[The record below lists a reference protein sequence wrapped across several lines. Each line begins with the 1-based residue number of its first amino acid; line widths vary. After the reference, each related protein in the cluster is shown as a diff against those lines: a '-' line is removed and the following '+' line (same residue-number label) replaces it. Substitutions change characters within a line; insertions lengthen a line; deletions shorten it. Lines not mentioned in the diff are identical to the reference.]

1 LINPDIIEAFTTK
14 KGSNNDS
21 IRSLLQ
27 QKGHRQELM
36 ANPLKTKSRLAIT
49 LSRYVILM
57 AFIIGIALSSAQV
70 IYDFTSQDEELDAT
84 IQEIQKSS
92 LPSAIRSVTTL
103 DKSLANEI
111 VVGLLKYEFI
121 ESAEITDE
129 LGITLSK
136 SSKHISKTKTS
147 WLTGLI
153 GGTRKTYIEN
163 LSNPIYSNI
172 PPGKLTIVINVDKF
186 LETFYNRSSF
196 VIISGVLR
204 NIALSIALLLIFFS
218 LITKPLENLA
228 KTFKSIDINSNK
240 ELSVSKRH
248 QHNELGALSDAGNY
262 FLSRVNELISEK
274 TKTQKRMTYLAT
286 HDDTTGLPNRYLFKQ
301 HLSKA
306 MDSSDNESNAILF
319 LDLDHFKNIND
330 SQGHETGDAVLI
342 EISKILARKISST
355 DLLARFGGDE
365 FVILMESKE
374 TNREQAQKSA
384 NDLAQDIIKT
394 LTQIIQTE
402 GKIFHIGVSI
412 GIVMFPLEN
421 TNEELLLR
429 FADTAMYEAKNRGRK
444 RAVVYQREMSTSVE
458 NKHQLEMHLHAAITS
473 NQLEVFYQPQV
484 DLTGKITGFEALLRW
499 NHPERGLVSPL
510 EFIPIMESNG
520 LIIPVSEWLVNDV
533 CEQITRWKVQ
543 HQWQTHW
550 SVSINISTVHFYHQD
565 FLSLFTSVL
574 NRHRILPQ
582 ELCIEITESIAIDN
596 IAFSI
601 ERLND
606 IKKIGISISLDD
618 FGTGYS
624 SFSYLKNL
632 PINTIK
638 IDRSFIKELEL
649 REDDKAIL
657 TAINALAHS
666 LRLNVIAEG
675 VENIEQVNIAIQCG
689 CSTFQGFYYHRPMTA
704 GKLTE
709 LINNTC

>member
-1 LINPDIIEAFTTK
+1 
-14 KGSNNDS
+14 
-21 IRSLLQ
+21 
-27 QKGHRQELM
+27 M
-36 ANPLKTKSRLAIT
+36 ANPLKAKPRLAIT

-57 AFIIGIALSSAQV
+57 AFLIGIALSSAQV
-70 IYDFTSQDEELDAT
+70 IYDFTSQDEELDTT

-103 DKSLANEI
+103 DKALANEV

-121 ESAEITDE
+121 ESAEIIDE
-129 LGITLSK
+129 LGIILSK
-136 SSKHISKTKTS
+136 SNKNISKTKTS
-147 WLTGLI
+147 WLTDLI
-153 GGTRKTYIEN
+153 GETRKTYTKN

-196 VIISGVLR
+196 IIISGILR
-204 NIALSIALLLIFFS
+204 NVALSIVLLLIFFS

-240 ELSVSKRH
+240 KLSVSKRH

-262 FLSRVNELISEK
+262 FLTRVNELISEQEE
-274 TKTQKRMTYLAT
+274 TQQRMTYLAT
-286 HDDTTGLPNRYLFKQ
+286 HDETTGLPNRYLFKQ

-306 MDSSDNESNAILF
+306 INSSDNESNAILF

-342 EISKILARKISST
+342 EISKILGRKIDNN

-365 FVILMESKE
+365 FVILMKSKG
-374 TNREQAQKSA
+374 TDKEQAKKNA
-384 NDLAQDIIKT
+384 NDLAQDIIKA
-394 LTQIIQTE
+394 LNQVIQTE
-402 GKIFHIGVSI
+402 GKVFHIGVSI

-429 FADTAMYEAKNRGRK
+429 FADTAMYEAKDRGRK
-444 RAVVYQREMSTSVE
+444 QAIFYQEEMSTLVE
-458 NKHQLEMHLHAAITS
+458 NKHQLEMHLHTAIAS
-473 NQLEVFYQPQV
+473 QQLEVFYQPQV
-484 DLTGKITGFEALLRW
+484 NLKGDITGFEALLRW

-520 LIIPVSEWLVNDV
+520 LIIPVSEWLVGNV
-533 CEQITRWKVQ
+533 CEQITCWKTQ
-543 HQWQTHW
+543 HQWQAHW

-565 FLSLFTSVL
+565 FLSLFTDVL
-574 NRHRILPQ
+574 NCHKISPQ
-582 ELCIEITESIAIDN
+582 DLCIEITESIAIDN
-596 IAFSI
+596 IAFAI
-601 ERLND
+601 ERLSD
-606 IKKIGISISLDD
+606 IRKIGISVSLDD

-624 SFSYLKNL
+624 SFSYLKDL
-632 PINTIK
+632 PISTIK

-657 TAINALAHS
+657 TAINTLAHS

-675 VENIEQVNIAIQCG
+675 VENIEQVSIAIQCG
-689 CSTFQGFYYHRPMTA
+689 CSTFQGFYYHRPMTVN
-704 GKLTE
+704 KLTE